1 MTDRPNLLLILT
13 DHWRG
18 DSLGRLGH
26 PVADTPHLDSLSV
39 GGTTF
44 TRAYTPCPS
53 CIAAR
58 RSLMTGMTPYSQG
71 MVGYQD
77 GKPWDYEHTLAG
89 TLRDSGYQTVN
100 VGKTHFHPPRLHL
113 GFEQLT
119 TSEDYSEWLDRQAGM
134 AEVEKFAHGV
144 PANSWLARP
153 NHLPEHQIEET
164 WFTTRALDFLSHR
177 DPTRP
182 FFLCL
187 SFNGPHP
194 PWCPPQVFYDQFIGR
209 QMPEPAIGDWANV
222 HADEAEIPMDVNQ
235 WRGRVPD
242 HVMQRARG
250 AYFAY
255 LAFLDAQIGR
265 LVEHLNRSGLLGNT
279 LTLFTSDH
287 GEMLGDHHLWRKTY
301 AYEASARVPFIVR
314 PPASMTKV
322 ARNVEIDAP
331 ITVGWEDI
339 MPTFL
344 DAAAVPIPNSVEGC
358 SVLPLMRGEFGGWR
372 SYYHGEHSPCYH
384 PENANQFL
392 TDGHWKYVWN
402 PIDGGEQLFHLDVD
416 PHECQDLAPH
426 APDQLGL
433 WRSRM
438 ISELAPRDD
447 ALSDGERLIPGPVPV
462 WRFGEADE
470 LHMG

>member
-1 MTDRPNLLLILT
+1 VSDQPNLLLIST

-26 PVADTPHLDSLSV
+26 PVADTPHLDSLSR

-58 RSLMTGMTPYSQG
+58 RSLMTGMKPYNQG

-89 TLRDSGYQTVN
+89 TLRDGGYQTVN
-100 VGKTHFHPPRLHL
+100 IGKTHFHPTRLHL

-119 TSEDYSEWLDRQAGM
+119 TSQDYQEWLEQQQGM
-134 AEVEKFAHGV
+134 SGVEKFAHGV
-144 PANSWLARP
+144 PANSWLGRP

-164 WFTTRALDFLSHR
+164 WFVTRALDFLQHR

-194 PWCPPQVFYDQFIGR
+194 PWCPPQVYYDQFIDR
-209 QMPEPAIGDWANV
+209 TMPEAAIGDWARV
-222 HADEAEIPMDVNQ
+222 HSQEADSPMDVNQ
-235 WRGRVPD
+235 WRGQVPD
-242 HVMQRARG
+242 HVMHRAR
-250 AYFAY
+250 ASYFAY

-265 LVEHLNRSGLLGNT
+265 LVETMNRSGLLGDT
-279 LTLFTSDH
+279 MTVFTSDH

-314 PPASMTKV
+314 PPNSMTDAV
-322 ARNVEIDAP
+322 RNTEMGAP
-331 ITVGWEDI
+331 VTVGWEDI

-344 DAAAVPIPNSVEGC
+344 EAAGLKIPETVDGA
-358 SVLPLMRGEFGGWR
+358 SVLPLLRGQTDHWR
-372 SYYHGEHSPCYH
+372 PYYHGEHSPCYH
-384 PENANQFL
+384 PENANQYL
-392 TDGHWKYVWN
+392 TDGHWKYIWN
-402 PIDGGEQLFHLDVD
+402 PITGQEQLFHLDDD
-416 PHECQDLAPH
+416 PHECHDR
-426 APDQLGL
+426 APDGAEPLPAWRQRMVEQLKDREDG
-433 WRSRM
+433 
-438 ISELAPRDD
+438 
-447 ALSDGERLIPGPVPV
+447 LSDGTQLQPGPVPV

-470 LHMG
+470 LHLG

>member
-1 MTDRPNLLLILT
+1 MTDQPNLLLIST

-26 PVADTPHLDSLSV
+26 PVADTPHLDSLSR

-77 GKPWDYEHTLAG
+77 GKDWDYEHTLAG
-89 TLRDSGYQTVN
+89 TLRDGGYQTVN
-100 VGKTHFHPPRLHL
+100 VGKTHFHPERLHL

-119 TSEDYSEWLDRQAGM
+119 TSQDYSEWLEQQPGLSG
-134 AEVEKFAHGV
+134 VEKFAHGV
-144 PANSWLARP
+144 PANSWLGRP
-153 NHLPEHQIEET
+153 NHLPEHQLEET
-164 WFTTRALDFLSHR
+164 WFVTQALDFFRHR

-194 PWCPPQVFYDQFIGR
+194 PWCPPQVYYDQFINR
-209 QMPEPAIGDWANV
+209 EMPEPAIGDWAQV
-222 HADEAEIPMDVNQ
+222 HADEADRPMDVNQ
-235 WRGRVPD
+235 WRGQVPD
-242 HVMQRARG
+242 HVMHRAR
-250 AYFAY
+250 ASYFAY

-265 LVEHLNRSGLLGNT
+265 LTEMMNRSGLLQDT
-279 LTLFTSDH
+279 MTIFTSDH
-287 GEMLGDHHLWRKTY
+287 GEMLGDHNLWRKTY

-314 PPASMTKV
+314 PPASMTDAVRNTDIGAPV
-322 ARNVEIDAP
+322 A
-331 ITVGWEDI
+331 VGWEDI

-344 DAAAVPIPNSVEGC
+344 EAAGLNIPETVEGS
-358 SVLPLMRGEFGGWR
+358 SVLPLLRGDTTDWR

-384 PENANQFL
+384 PENANQYL

-402 PIDGGEQLFHLDVD
+402 PITGQEQLFHLDDD
-416 PHECQDLAPH
+416 PHECHDRAPEGLD
-426 APDQLGL
+426 PLPL
-433 WRSRM
+433 WRQRM
-438 ISELAPRDD
+438 VETLQDRDD
-447 ALSDGERLIPGPVPV
+447 GLSDGTQLHPGPVPV

-470 LHMG
+470 LHLG